1 MKITV
6 LGRGN
11 AGCLTALHFS
21 YYSRFYKDKNIEVE
35 LIHDSKIPTLTV
47 GQATTL
53 ILPPLIWEALGTDY
67 FTNSIDL
74 DYTMKTGI
82 MYEGWGK
89 KQEKI
94 FHPFELGK
102 YALHYDTQ
110 KFQSHILKHADFKVT
125 VVDKYVENYD
135 ELDGDYIIDCRGWPK
150 DFENNYNNLI
160 NPLNAVV
167 CSNIPRKEKEV
178 DWTRACAT
186 PDGWSFYIPLHD
198 NVSIG
203 YMYNSDI
210 TTKDE
215 AINNF
220 KNQFGVDNIREG
232 FPFKQYIAKKPID
245 GRVIKN
251 GNMLFFLEP
260 LESTS
265 VHTYIHWCRGIWDT
279 IVENKFNEDTAN
291 LIIQDHVKKVQ
302 NFILWHY
309 MNGSKYETK
318 FWSHAKELSE
328 NHQYDNQFFDY
339 LKYSQRTPMNMIR
352 NTDYDRNNELY
363 AQWIPWSFKV
373 WHDGVV

>member
-198 NVSIG
+198 NVSLG

>member
-339 LKYSQRTPMNMIR
+339 LNYSQRTPMNMIR

>member
-1 MKITV
+1 MKITI

-21 YYSRFYKDKNIEVE
+21 YYSKFISDKNIEVE

-53 ILPPLIWEALGTDY
+53 ILPPLIWEALGTNY
-67 FTNSIDL
+67 HTNSIDL

-82 MYEGWGK
+82 MYEGWGQ
-89 KQEKI
+89 KQDKI
-94 FHPFELGK
+94 FHPFELGR

-125 VVDKYVENYD
+125 VVDKYVDNYD
-135 ELDGDYIIDCRGWPK
+135 EIDGDYIIDCRGWPK
-150 DFENNYNNLI
+150 DFENNYNDLI
-160 NPLNAVV
+160 NPLNSVV
-167 CSNIPRKEKEV
+167 CSNIPRRENEV
-178 DWTRACAT
+178 DWTRACTT
-186 PDGWSFYIPLHD
+186 PDGWAFYIPLHD
-198 NVSIG
+198 NVSVG

-210 TTKDE
+210 TNKQE
-215 AINNF
+215 AVNNF
-220 KNQFGVDNIREG
+220 KNQFDVNDIREG

-245 GRVIKN
+245 GRIIKN

-279 IVENKFNEDTAN
+279 IVENKLTEDKAN
-291 LIIQDHVKKVQ
+291 IIIQDHVKKVQ

-309 MNGSKYETK
+309 MSGSKYETE
-318 FWSHAKELSE
+318 FWTYAKNLSKT
-328 NHQYDNQFFDY
+328 HQYDAQFLDY
-339 LKYSQRTPMNMIR
+339 LNYSKEMPMNMLR
-352 NTDYDRNNELY
+352 NFDYKRNNETY
-363 AQWIPWSFKV
+363 AQWNPWSFKV
-373 WHDGVV
+373 WDEGIV